1 MRSSH
6 FPNPLSRVIF
16 EGEATLKCCVASAEI
31 IAFNSDEE
39 YIKMQNTTEV
49 IIDCSAKPKKF
60 QETISRDPISA
71 RRGLRFF
78 SLFHARFMLISSLF
92 RYVNN
97 RKAARKADSQRT
109 KQRNEAQ
116 A

>member
-49 IIDCSAKPKKF
+49 IIDCSAKPKNSKKQLAGIRSLRVEDSDFFFVPRSFHVDKF
-60 QETISRDPISA
+60 T
-71 RRGLRFF
+71 
-78 SLFHARFMLISSLF
+78 FHIC
-92 RYVNN
+92 
-97 RKAARKADSQRT
+97 K
-109 KQRNEAQ
+109 
-116 A
+116 